1 MMNSAN
7 DVVLGKHLEQLSL
20 AMKRLLY
27 AELWNLSNALRE
39 ELTELV
45 RQNPTQDDDDNAFT
59 AEELEDIFTN
69 NDPAEAFSQD
79 EVDYIF
85 ADGESSG
92 DAISSDDL
100 DYIFG

>member
-39 ELTELV
+39 ELAELV
-45 RQNPTQDDDDNAFT
+45 RQNPTTDSNAFT
-59 AEELEDIFTN
+59 AEELNNIFTN
-69 NDPAEAFSQD
+69 NDPADAISQND
-79 EVDYIF
+79 MDYIF
-85 ADGESSG
+85 ADGESSS
-92 DAISSDDL
+92 DAISSEDL

>member
-39 ELTELV
+39 
-45 RQNPTQDDDDNAFT
+45 P
-59 AEELEDIFTN
+59 
-69 NDPAEAFSQD
+69 
-79 EVDYIF
+79 
-85 ADGESSG
+85 
-92 DAISSDDL
+92 
-100 DYIFG
+100 